1 MAYNI
6 LIGQSGGPTAAIN
19 ATLSGIISSA
29 LENSEIDKIYGTING
44 IQGVLDERLINL
56 RPYFKNKEN
65 LELLKATPSMALCS
79 CRLKLFSEP
88 DEVYETILNT
98 FKKHSINVFFY
109 IGGNDSMDTVLKL
122 DKYFKEKEEDI
133 RVIGVPKTIDNDL
146 PCTDHTP
153 GFGSAAKFVSTTMT
167 EIALDSSAY
176 NLPSVT
182 VVEIMGRHAGWL
194 TASTALAR
202 KVTGSAP
209 QIICLPEMP
218 FDLSDF
224 LKKIRDTFITHKNI
238 VVAVA
243 EGIKTSDGVFLS
255 EATQSGAI
263 DAFGH
268 KYISGA
274 GKILENQIR
283 EKIGCKVR
291 SIELNVLQR
300 CSSHLCSE
308 TDINESVLVGKAAFD
323 DALKGNSGIVAI
335 IKRSSNDPYKVEYET
350 ADVSLIANKEKK
362 VPIEWID
369 TYDVKKEMMEYLEP
383 LVQGEAKFYFENGL
397 PKYFSFD

>member
-1 MAYNI
+1 MVYNI
-6 LIGQSGGPTAAIN
+6 LIGQSGGPTSAIN
-19 ATLSGIISSA
+19 ATLSGIIKKA
-29 LENSEIDKIYGTING
+29 INNKNIDKIYGTVNG

-56 RPYFKNKEN
+56 RPYFKTEN
-65 LELLKATPSMALCS
+65 DFELLKSTPSMALCS
-79 CRLKLFSEP
+79 CRVKLSSEP
-88 DEVYETILNT
+88 DDIYKTVLET
-98 FKKHSINVFFY
+98 FKKYSINIFFY

-122 DKYFKEKEEDI
+122 DKYFKSLGEDI
-133 RVIGVPKTIDNDL
+133 KVIGVPKTIDNDL

-194 TASTALAR
+194 TASAVLAR

-209 QIICLPEMP
+209 QIICLPEIP
-218 FDLSDF
+218 FDTNEF
-224 LKKIRDTFITHKNI
+224 LRKIRDTFITHKNI

-243 EGIKTSDGVFLS
+243 EGIKTADGEFLS
-255 EATQSGAI
+255 ESTQSGKI

-274 GKILENQIR
+274 GKILEGEIR

-300 CSSHLCSE
+300 CSSHLCSKV
-308 TDINESVLVGKAAFD
+308 DIDEACLVGEAAFD
-323 DALKGNSGIVAI
+323 DALNGKSGIVAV
-335 IKRSSNDPYKVEYET
+335 IKRICNNPYKACFGT

-362 VPIEWID
+362 VPIEWIE
-369 TYDVKKEMMEYLEP
+369 TFDVKKEMIDYLEP
-383 LVQGEAKFYFENGL
+383 LIKGEANFFYQNGL
-397 PKYFSFD
+397 PKYFSFK